1 MTTPL
6 LQAVQLAWSPGMRI
20 TRAEGDCTAVLHRS
34 AEELRDAPL
43 HVALGISPER
53 ARELNDRAREDR
65 RAVEFISSRL
75 IPKDGPGEA
84 QQKVTPVALA
94 ELPPHRPPEPTQ
106 LRLVLGMVA
115 GEPSAAIQDLDALL
129 DGAPPVQISKLSSS
143 LSHEIRNPL
152 SSVKMA
158 VQTLQRNTG
167 LSDRD
172 KRRLTIANREIRTME
187 RMLWLLSEYG
197 RDSVPN
203 LEQHPLRTVIQE
215 AHAMVGP
222 ELAERHIELR
232 IEETPELPRVR
243 VDGTR
248 LRPVLAQLL
257 LNIAMGL
264 PENSQLEVHLRL
276 GPAGRPLL
284 VLKDPT
290 AALPPEERGTLFEPF
305 GSRLARGAGLSLAA
319 LRRVMLN
326 QGGDVAAEG
335 SAEPGMVFTLTFA
348 V

>member
-1 MTTPL
+1 MNAQL
-6 LQAVQLAWSPGMRI
+6 LQAVQLVWSPSLRV
-20 TRAEGDCTAVLHRS
+20 TRADGDCSVVLRRS
-34 AEELRDAPL
+34 PSELADAPL
-43 HVALGISPER
+43 HVALGTTPDR
-53 ARELNDRAREDR
+53 ARELDARAREDR
-65 RAVEFISSRL
+65 RAVEFISARIST
-75 IPKDGPGEA
+75 E
-84 QQKVTPVALA
+84 
-94 ELPPHRPPEPTQ
+94 EPTP
-106 LRLVLGMVA
+106 LRLVLGLEA
-115 GEPSAAIQDLDALL
+115 GEATAAIQDLDGLL
-129 DGAPPVQISKLSSS
+129 DGAPPVQISRLSSS

-158 VQTLQRNTG
+158 VQTLQRNTTLG
-167 LSDRD
+167 DRD

-197 RDSVPN
+197 RDSVPH
-203 LEQHPLRTVIQE
+203 LDLQPLRNVLQE
-215 AHAMVGP
+215 AQGMVAP

-232 IEETPELPRVR
+232 IEEAPELPRVS
-243 VDGTR
+243 VDLAR

-264 PENSQLEVHLRL
+264 PENSHVEVQLRQSSS
-276 GPAGRPLL
+276 GRPQL
-284 VLKDPT
+284 VLTDPT

-326 QGGDVAAEG
+326 QGGDISAEG
-335 SAEPGMVFTLTFA
+335 TAEPGMVFTLTFA